1 MAPALPLNNA
11 WVAVNRVTSEGNVM
25 APTECL
31 SVEEALKAI
40 TIEAAYVMGLEN
52 EVGSLR
58 AGKKADM
65 VVLEQDPYEIDP
77 MALKDIP
84 IWGTVFEGAV
94 FPIVRKDD

>member
-1 MAPALPLNNA
+1 
-11 WVAVNRVTSEGNVM
+11 M

-31 SVEEALKAI
+31 SVEDALKAI

-84 IWGTVFEGAV
+84 IWGTIFEGAV
-94 FPIVRKDD
+94 FPIKKSNV